1 MFETAVVRS
10 RAADRRF
17 GFLTLSLAA
26 HTAVIAAVIAASV
39 ASTRLPQE
47 SPRQMMRVYFAP
59 PVTLPPALGTPAPPR
74 AAAPHAAMAHAP
86 AVQTAPAA
94 IPDAIP
100 TVAATTGTPSIAP
113 ATGSGETEGVPWGTP
128 GGVGSQAP
136 PAPDAAGPLVAG
148 LAGVKAPVVIHRVE
162 PLYPQIALR
171 NRMSGS
177 VVLQCIIDKT
187 GHIRDVRVVNSSFAA
202 FEQPAIDAVQQWL
215 FAPGTLNGQ
224 TVDTIFELTVKFQ
237 VK

>member
-74 AAAPHAAMAHAP
+74 AAALQTAAPHAP

-94 IPDAIP
+94 IPD
-100 TVAATTGTPSIAP
+100 
-113 ATGSGETEGVPWGTP
+113 
-128 GGVGSQAP
+128 
-136 PAPDAAGPLVAG
+136 
-148 LAGVKAPVVIHRVE
+148 
-162 PLYPQIALR
+162 
-171 NRMSGS
+171 
-177 VVLQCIIDKT
+177 
-187 GHIRDVRVVNSSFAA
+187 
-202 FEQPAIDAVQQWL
+202 
-215 FAPGTLNGQ
+215 
-224 TVDTIFELTVKFQ
+224 TVDRAGDRQ
-237 VK
+237 R